1 MVFLGEM
8 LTCFV
13 MLCYNCVLPKL
24 YLLDI
29 LTMYCIFGMAL
40 YTDWCKKCDEEIKYE
55 YCEPVCLHVY
65 MVIKQ
70 NWNVNNMTCNVKK
83 KINLLR
89 FYMCLCTKHKN
100 GLVKKKFDGSNETRI
115 VYVTYQAYE
124 QQHS

>member
-55 YCEPVCLHVY
+55 YCVHVY
-65 MVIKQ
+65 MVIYKTKLERKQ
-70 NWNVNNMTCNVKK
+70 YDMQCEE
-83 KINLLR
+83 
-89 FYMCLCTKHKN
+89 KN
-100 GLVKKKFDGSNETRI
+100 KVIEVLHVFMYKTR
-115 VYVTYQAYE
+115 T
-124 QQHS
+124 